1 MLKKELEVFRSQ
13 PKNVRIL
20 LSAFM
25 LYAFVMPVMNVFVGS
40 YIMRNSQDVG
50 KVVLYQLMIYTGIPV
65 TAWLNG
71 YLLNRMKGSWLYAAG
86 MFLSGI
92 SMFVMTSIKTLD
104 NTGIAVAGLLMGG
117 AAGLFWSNRNYL
129 VLKSTT
135 DENRNY
141 YQGIE
146 SFMGTFCSVFVP
158 LLVGW
163 AIAVSP
169 KWFGTEDVN
178 MAYRMVT
185 FLVMVLTAVA
195 ACIILRGN
203 FESPKLPKFVYFKF
217 DALWNKLLLL
227 ASFKGM
233 VQGFIVTAP
242 AMLIMHVMKGEEG
255 ALGTVQ
261 SVGALLS
268 ALLMYVIGRSAKPEH
283 RMMIFG
289 GGIWLFAIGSILN
302 GVLFNSM
309 AVILFMVCMMFAQAL
324 LDIAYFPIQM
334 KVIDYVAKI
343 EHRNDYAYILS
354 HETGLYFGRLFGC
367 GLFLLIA
374 YCVSREMALRVVL
387 PLAALIQALSIPLA
401 KHILRR
407 MG

>member
-13 PKNVRIL
+13 PKNVRVL

-25 LYAFVMPVMNVFVGS
+25 LYAMVMPVMNIFVAS

-50 KVVLYQLMIYTGIPV
+50 KVVLYQLMIYTGVPV

-71 YLLNRMKGSWLYAAG
+71 YLLNRFKGSWLYALG

-92 SMFVMTSIKTLD
+92 AMFVMTSITSLD

-117 AAGLFWSNRNYL
+117 AAGLFWSNRNYM

-141 YQGIE
+141 YQGLE

-158 LLVGW
+158 VLVGW

-169 KWFGTEDVN
+169 ALFGTKDLN
-178 MAYRMVT
+178 MAYRLMT
-185 FLVMVLTAVA
+185 FIVMLLTAA
-195 ACIILRGN
+195 AAYMILRGD
-203 FESPKLPKFVYFKF
+203 FESPKLPRFVYFTF
-217 DALWNKLLLL
+217 HALWNKLLVL
-227 ASFKGM
+227 AAFKGM
-233 VQGFIVTAP
+233 VQGFLATAP
-242 AMLIMHVMKGEEG
+242 AMLIMHVMKGDEG

-268 ALLMYVIGRSAKPEH
+268 ALLMYVIGRRAKPEH
-283 RMMIFG
+283 RMIIYG
-289 GGIWLFAIGSILN
+289 GGIWLFALGAVVN
-302 GVLFNSM
+302 GVLFNSF

-334 KVIDYVAKI
+334 KVIDYVAKL
-343 EHRNDYAYILS
+343 EQRNDYAYILS
-354 HETGLYFGRLFGC
+354 HESGLYLGRLFGC
-367 GLFLLIA
+367 GLFLVIA
-374 YCVSREMALRVVL
+374 YCVSRDMALRVVL
-387 PLAALIQALSIPLA
+387 PLVALIQALSIPLA
-401 KHILRR
+401 KHILRS
-407 MG
+407 MK